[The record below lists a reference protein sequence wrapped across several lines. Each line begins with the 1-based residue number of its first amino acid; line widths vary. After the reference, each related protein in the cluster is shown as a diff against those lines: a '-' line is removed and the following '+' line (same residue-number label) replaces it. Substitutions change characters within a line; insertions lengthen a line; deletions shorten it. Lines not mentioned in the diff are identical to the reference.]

1 MAKQNKTTSK
11 IPLLDLHGD
20 NLLDVEAKV
29 DRFLMQAQ
37 NKGINQIRIMTGKG
51 TGKIRA
57 AVQKYLKLGG
67 YTFHYE
73 KTENN
78 QDNEGIL
85 IVHV

>member
-1 MAKQNKTTSK
+1 MAKQNKT
-11 IPLLDLHGD
+11 PLLDLHGE
-20 NLLDVEAKV
+20 NLLDIEAKV

-37 NKGINQIRIMTGKG
+37 NKGLNEIRIMTGKG
-51 TGKIRA
+51 TGKIRE

-73 KTENN
+73 RTSGN
-78 QDNEGIL
+78 QVNEGIL